1 MTTTVTI
8 GYTVDAAKL
17 VLTDSGR
24 TITTPAGSALGH
36 LRTRDP
42 VAFAA
47 IQEFH
52 NLGTTSG
59 TVTVTAV

>member
-1 MTTTVTI
+1 MATTLTI
-8 GYTVDAAKL
+8 TYTVNAANL
-17 VLTDSGR
+17 VLDTGR
-24 TITTPAGSALGH
+24 SMGVPASTALGD

-52 NLGTTSG
+52 NLGTESG